1 VQSVLN
7 RLPLVAASVLVITAW
22 LAAVWLPF
30 GILAGLALH
39 WPGTWMAWLGAAWV
53 VAAGTAGGLVVRG
66 TA

>member
-7 RLPLVAASVLVITAW
+7 RLPLAAASVLVITAW

-39 WPGTWMAWLGAAWV
+39 
-53 VAAGTAGGLVVRG
+53 
-66 TA
+66 